1 MMTLSVRALILTNQ
15 IVIAYS
21 KHKYS
26 ASRTELTQAAGETP
40 ALQVSQNHGTVVNEE
55 RSDRES
61 STPSS
66 SGTP

>member
-1 MMTLSVRALILTNQ
+1 MFRALTLTNQ

-21 KHKYS
+21 KHRYS
-26 ASRTELTQAAGETP
+26 VSRTELTQATGETP